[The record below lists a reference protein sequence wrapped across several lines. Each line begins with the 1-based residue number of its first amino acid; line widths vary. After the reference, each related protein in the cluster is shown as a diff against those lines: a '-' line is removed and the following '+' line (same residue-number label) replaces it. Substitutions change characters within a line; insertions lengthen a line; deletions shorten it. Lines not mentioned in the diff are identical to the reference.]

1 MFSKCT
7 FLCILQAVQEDI
19 KTLQE
24 NVNNINELCKQLLV
38 EAEPNFGERLLTE
51 VNSLN
56 EKWAQTVKL
65 AQEQN
70 KRLIMAL
77 KSSESMYNRIKE
89 LTQWL
94 EPIKDDISNKDYS
107 VENPSDLAI
116 KNKKFKVSMFVEFI
130 SIKYRVCTVCLE
142 LLKI

>member
-1 MFSKCT
+1 MFIKCT

-89 LTQWL
+89 LTEWL

-130 SIKYRVCTVCLE
+130 RIKYRVCTVCLE
-142 LLKI
+142 LFKI

>member
-1 MFSKCT
+1 
-7 FLCILQAVQEDI
+7 
-19 KTLQE
+19 
-24 NVNNINELCKQLLV
+24 V
-38 EAEPNFGERLLTE
+38 EAEPNFGECLLTE

-89 LTQWL
+89 LTEWL

-130 SIKYRVCTVCLE
+130 SIIYYMD
-142 LLKI
+142 